1 MLTNILNRLQKVRKL
16 TANRYIARCPAHQDG
31 RPSLS
36 LSENDDKVLLHCFA
50 GCHPTDILEAVGLS
64 FDDLFAE
71 PLPSR
76 GDDHDSHEIT
86 PQDVFMELTSG
97 LTFAY
102 GLDAVRNDATMIWLI
117 VGKMLDGNRRA
128 TPQEFAQLTECKDN
142 IAQIHDATLASK
154 KYNDLMKKPFNQQ

>member
-36 LSENDDKVLLHCFA
+36 LSEKDDKVLLHCFA

-64 FDDLFAE
+64 FDDLFAK

-76 GDDHDSHEIT
+76 NNEQESDEIT
-86 PQDVFMELTSG
+86 PHDVFRELTTG
-97 LTFAY
+97 LSYAQ
-102 GLDAVRNDATMIWLI
+102 GLDAVRHDATMIWII

-128 TPQEFAQLTECKDN
+128 TPQEFTLLTECKDN

-154 KYNDLMKKPFNQQ
+154 KYNDSIKKPFTKP